1 MEPLLTPWFVK
12 SQRRSE
18 DMLQLSPAG
27 RFEIER
33 RYMHAK
39 ALVDMCDGAARHVP
53 LLESSLCAARAW
65 GEGLYSNMPTEA
77 EAERGR
83 ELQAKLDSHLERT
96 LLFRRTKET
105 AGHGHHPFDSRN
117 QQRISELL
125 GNTGLN
131 ETRCRQLLHDLC
143 ENSEHGEEPLLRQDI
158 LAGKGRKS
166 LTMAK
171 LRQAQA
177 ASPRCA
183 CVLLWH
189 GRRNGLMSMPFAAS
203 GLRKNHSRTWLAVLC
218 ITPR

>member
-1 MEPLLTPWFVK
+1 
-12 SQRRSE
+12 
-18 DMLQLSPAG
+18 MLQLSPAG

-33 RYMHAK
+33 RYKHAK
-39 ALVDMCDGAARHVP
+39 ELVDMCEAAALPVP